1 MPCCRREETWTM
13 HAPEW
18 GGRREFHLIAQVI
31 IHMNR
36 EVMIMGSKVS
46 DGSSTLSFNDAM
58 KNFITQM
65 YGGDM
70 FLRRNLDDNST

>member
-1 MPCCRREETWTM
+1 MKPNLSV
-13 HAPEW
+13 AK
-18 GGRREFHLIAQVI
+18 VI
-31 IHMNR
+31 IHMNG
-36 EVMIMGSKVS
+36 EVMVMGSKVC